1 VTDVLASWNE
11 GQAKKAIIDFVASAT
26 QPGPGFVEP
35 TDRIATFD
43 YDGTLWCEKP
53 SYVQADF
60 FLRRMRE
67 MIEAKPELAKEQP
80 FKAIAE
86 NDEDFLGH
94 LLEHAAEL
102 AKGVTEAYADITTE
116 AFEQAV
122 ETFFASATHPTLGV
136 PYTSVGYQPMRELVE
151 LLRAHDF
158 TVYVCSGGGRDFV
171 RVVSEQM
178 FGITREHVIGS
189 GTTLE
194 YREGDVYRTKGVEEP
209 FDEHGGKP
217 VHIWTRTGRKPLFAA
232 GNTNGD
238 QAMLEVARFSLM
250 VNHDDGEREFAYTEL
265 AENAM
270 AEAVK
275 RGWMV
280 VSMKDDWKSV
290 FAERGL

>member
-1 VTDVLASWNE
+1 MTDVLASWNE
-11 GQAKKAIIDFVASAT
+11 GQAKQAIIDFVASAT

-102 AKGVTEAYADITTE
+102 AKGVTEAYADITTD

-122 ETFFASATHPTLGV
+122 EVFFAGRHAPDTRRAVHERRLSADA
-136 PYTSVGYQPMRELVE
+136 
-151 LLRAHDF
+151 RA
-158 TVYVCSGGGRDFV
+158 R
-171 RVVSEQM
+171 
-178 FGITREHVIGS
+178 
-189 GTTLE
+189 
-194 YREGDVYRTKGVEEP
+194 RT
-209 FDEHGGKP
+209 
-217 VHIWTRTGRKPLFAA
+217 AA
-232 GNTNGD
+232 R
-238 QAMLEVARFSLM
+238 A
-250 VNHDDGEREFAYTEL
+250 
-265 AENAM
+265 
-270 AEAVK
+270 
-275 RGWMV
+275 
-280 VSMKDDWKSV
+280 
-290 FAERGL
+290 